1 MGIKERKE
9 REKEARKEE
18 ILNAAE
24 KFFFEKGL
32 AQTTMDEIAEAAE
45 LSKGTLYLYY
55 GSKEDLYLAVAMR
68 GMDFMY
74 NMFEEATSTGEHPI
88 KVLENLGEAYY
99 NFFLKYRSY
108 YRMFYFFEH
117 PQVISQVTGEMM
129 TMCMNQDKKIWGL
142 VVGVIQKAIDD
153 GFLKNDVNPLELGVM
168 LWSNSNGVMRLI
180 DRSQDA
186 SVQQM
191 GLNLPSM
198 IRKSN
203 RLLVEGV
210 MTDAA
215 KAKLSGTFF
224 VDPVT
229 PIDKPPMA

>member
-1 MGIKERKE
+1 
-9 REKEARKEE
+9 
-18 ILNAAE
+18 
-24 KFFFEKGL
+24 
-32 AQTTMDEIAEAAE
+32 
-45 LSKGTLYLYY
+45 
-55 GSKEDLYLAVAMR
+55 
-68 GMDFMY
+68 MDFMY